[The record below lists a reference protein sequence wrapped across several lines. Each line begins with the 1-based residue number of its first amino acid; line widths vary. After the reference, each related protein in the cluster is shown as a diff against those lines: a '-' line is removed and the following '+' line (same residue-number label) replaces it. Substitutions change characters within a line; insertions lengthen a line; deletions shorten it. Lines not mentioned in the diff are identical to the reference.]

1 MVLPRSRAPVV
12 LALLAVAPR
21 LRELLAGTR
30 RTRHRALRVAD
41 RCAIV
46 ERSSAQPNET
56 ALLKRTLDR
65 LAKRQLT

>member
-1 MVLPRSRAPVV
+1 MPKSRAPVV
-12 LALLAVAPR
+12 LALLAVPPR

-30 RTRHRALRVAD
+30 RTLHRALRVAD
-41 RCAIV
+41 SCARV